1 MEDITVSR
9 FLYVLKLEN
18 DKYYIGSTY
27 NLNFRYAQHCQG
39 RGAKWTKLNKPIG
52 IIEVI
57 TNIQTTENELT
68 LQYIDKYGKPNVR
81 GGSFCQV

>member
-1 MEDITVSR
+1 VSR